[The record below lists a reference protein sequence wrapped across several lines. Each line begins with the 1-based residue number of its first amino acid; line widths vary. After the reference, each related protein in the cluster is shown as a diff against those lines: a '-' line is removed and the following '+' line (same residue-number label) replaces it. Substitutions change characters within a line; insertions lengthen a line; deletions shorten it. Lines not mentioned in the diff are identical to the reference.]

1 MIPLPNVL
9 IVDDLDVNLKLL
21 EEICKNIKVNLI
33 KALSGNE
40 ALVKTKGIELALA
53 IVDIKMPGMNGY
65 ELALKLN
72 EKNTDVKVPIIFI
85 TANYFDEVEVFK
97 GYGSGAVDYIFK
109 PVNAHILRSKI
120 NVFIDLFDQKQTIL
134 RKAKLRKE
142 LVDEL
147 TVSNVNLRK
156 SEEKYRNYIDNAP
169 DGIFVADETGRNIEV
184 NEAACRITGYSKNRT
199 SKNVDFRCTNGRI
212 A

>member
-21 EEICKNIKVNLI
+21 EEICKNIRVNLI

-72 EKNTDVKVPIIFI
+72 EKN
-85 TANYFDEVEVFK
+85 
-97 GYGSGAVDYIFK
+97 
-109 PVNAHILRSKI
+109 
-120 NVFIDLFDQKQTIL
+120 QM
-134 RKAKLRKE
+134 
-142 LVDEL
+142 
-147 TVSNVNLRK
+147 
-156 SEEKYRNYIDNAP
+156 
-169 DGIFVADETGRNIEV
+169 
-184 NEAACRITGYSKNRT
+184 
-199 SKNVDFRCTNGRI
+199 
-212 A
+212 